1 MYSMDFRA
9 IPLRIVPTTVSTKCI
24 RVQSILATMFLRT
37 MRNAVVQVEKIVSNI
52 KRGRDRS
59 EKGGQ
64 IGS

>member
-9 IPLRIVPTTVSTKCI
+9 IPLRIVPTTASTKCI
-24 RVQSILATMFLRT
+24 RVKSILAIMFSRI
-37 MRNAVVQVEKIVSNI
+37 MKNAVVQVEKIVSNI
-52 KRGRDRS
+52 KRGRDRR